1 MQRQLTRKKIK
12 LKSIKMAYY
21 DEGAGTPIILL
32 HGFPDSAEVWRN
44 IAPIL
49 IKDGYRII
57 APDLRGFGESEAPIA
72 CGSYKSNT

>member
-32 HGFPDSAEVWRN
+32 HGFPDSADVWRN

-49 IKDGYRII
+49 IKDGYPRSARLRRIRG
-57 APDLRGFGESEAPIA
+57 ADCLR
-72 CGSYKSNT
+72 KL